1 MVIPLFNCLSL
12 TQAMFASLQATLPAG
27 LEYEVIFVDDGSTDG
42 TRDWLAGLTASTGAP
57 AIQVLLNE
65 RNLGYAVGNN
75 RGAATARGDFL
86 ALLNNDLVLQPGWL
100 EPMLAAYRVL
110 GARAGIIGNIQRDAR
125 TGEIDHTGIVINQ
138 NGKPV
143 HDHEVPKSFLGNPV
157 RVRRVPAVTGACL
170 LVSRDLWR
178 ELGGFDEGYVNGA
191 EDVDLCFR
199 ARARGRI
206 NAVALT
212 STVLHHISSSAG
224 RKLRDEENSY
234 RLVRRWRREFVLA
247 ADGPLREWS
256 RNYFEKHLPDPRLA
270 NPVLARHAWFYA
282 LGLRRTPPPDAIAFI
297 EERQAREFQRWESLF
312 PAAQA
317 DSIGRRHDGDGLEL
331 LSEQCGTRACQ
342 SGTLER

>member
-1 MVIPLFNCLSL
+1 
-12 TQAMFASLQATLPAG
+12 MFSSLQATLPAG
-27 LEYEVIFVDDGSTDG
+27 LEYEIIFVDDGSTDG
-42 TRDWLAGLTASTGAP
+42 TRDWLAGLTASNGASS
-57 AIQVLLNE
+57 IRVLLNE
-65 RNLGYAVGNN
+65 RNFGYAIGNN
-75 RGAATARGDFL
+75 RGTAIACGDFL

-100 EPMLAAYRVL
+100 EPMLDAHRSL
-110 GARAGIIGNIQRDAR
+110 GTQAGIIGNIQRDAR
-125 TGEIDHTGIVINQ
+125 TGKIDHTGIVINQ

-143 HDHEVPKSFLGNPV
+143 HDHELPTGFMGNPV

-170 LVSRDLWR
+170 LVHRDLWR

-199 ARARGRI
+199 ARALGRS

-234 RLVRRWRREFVLA
+234 RLVSRWRREFVLA
-247 ADGPLREWS
+247 ADGPFREWS
-256 RNYFEKHLPDPRLA
+256 WDYFEKHLPDPRLA
-270 NPVLARHAWFYA
+270 NPALARHALFYA

-312 PAAQA
+312 PGVRA
-317 DSIGRRHDGDGLEL
+317 DSIGR
-331 LSEQCGTRACQ
+331 
-342 SGTLER
+342 